1 MPFTDKNLVESISL
15 HEQYNWVKPLYSKLN
30 GFVHLSEM
38 HILSCSTLDETSGT
52 IRGIIRKSDE
62 FIPEKDKKASITF
75 MIMISDGIISLIDEW
90 SIKKLTYKPE
100 ES

>member
-1 MPFTDKNLVESISL
+1 
-15 HEQYNWVKPLYSKLN
+15 
-30 GFVHLSEM
+30 
-38 HILSCSTLDETSGT
+38 
-52 IRGIIRKSDE
+52 
-62 FIPEKDKKASITF
+62 